1 MFTLPTDENSLIS
14 FSEDSPLFPVH
25 LKALVV
31 SADREC
37 LRECC
42 RILSECQVEVD
53 AAACTLSGGRT
64 LSHKHYQVLVI
75 DPQDIDWHHLQMCA
89 AIHSIQEGR
98 SMPVV
103 AILRREGIELE
114 HRWGEGNDFDEE
126 LSLPL
131 VKSEVAGFL
140 NGCRHYCRMSV
151 S

>member
-1 MFTLPTDENSLIS
+1 MLKLSS
-14 FSEDSPLFPVH
+14 FEDSPPLLTEDPGQMPVH
-25 LKALVV
+25 LKVLVL

-53 AAACTLSGGRT
+53 AAVCTLSGGRM
-64 LSHKHYQVLVI
+64 LSCKHYQVLII

-89 AIHSIQEGR
+89 AIHGIQAGR
-98 SMPVV
+98 PMPVV
-103 AILRREGIELE
+103 ALLDREGIELE
-114 HRWGEGNDFDEE
+114 HRWGEGNDFDEK

-140 NGCRHYCRMSV
+140 KGCRHYCRLSA

>member
-1 MFTLPTDENSLIS
+1 MLTLPTDENPLAS
-14 FSEDSPLFPVH
+14 FPENSPVYPVH
-25 LKALVV
+25 LKVLAV

-37 LRECC
+37 LREGC

-53 AAACTLSGGRT
+53 AAASTLSGGRL

-75 DPQDIDWHHLQMCA
+75 DPEGIDWHHLQMCA
-89 AIHSIQEGR
+89 AIHSIQAGR
-98 SMPVV
+98 AMPVV
-103 AILRREGIELE
+103 AILRRAETELE

-140 NGCRHYCRMSV
+140 KGCCHYCRMSA